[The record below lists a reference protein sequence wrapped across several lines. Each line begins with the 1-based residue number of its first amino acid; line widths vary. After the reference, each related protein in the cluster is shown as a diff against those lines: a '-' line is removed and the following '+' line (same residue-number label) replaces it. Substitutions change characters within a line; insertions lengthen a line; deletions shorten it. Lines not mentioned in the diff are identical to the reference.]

1 MVMEQIPFICSVWS
15 VFRPLNIYIYIYSIV
30 LVFSFPSWG
39 RSSPIHIHTLLLFI
53 LFFNCLPKFSTCIQ
67 ELIHLAGLGHH
78 GFFSN
83 QTRQAHNQSAYGL
96 PLWVM
101 SCSSLSMFQ
110 HLWRNWGEDV
120 CGRTYAWVLY
130 VDMALPE
137 SNSFWDILKCDTSFA
152 VCIWWFWGCLIYIVR
167 KLMLVSVHFFQACS
181 VFFCVW
187 DTLYLQ
193 CWRWIESRNQKDECD
208 LVKLTWPC
216 LTFSWETFLGL
227 CWNAHCFGPKSLTSK
242 FPITFCDRM
251 HARERED

>member
-15 VFRPLNIYIYIYSIV
+15 VFRPLYIYSIV

-101 SCSSLSMFQ
+101 SCFSLSMFQ

-167 KLMLVSVHFFQACS
+167 KLMLVSVHFSKHVLFSFVCETHCIYS
-181 VFFCVW
+181 VG
-187 DTLYLQ
+187 DGL
-193 CWRWIESRNQKDECD
+193 KA
-208 LVKLTWPC
+208 
-216 LTFSWETFLGL
+216 ETRKMS
-227 CWNAHCFGPKSLTSK
+227 A
-242 FPITFCDRM
+242 I
-251 HARERED
+251 